1 MRTDLFAWVVFC
13 LIFVGVGCSVN
24 QPAVTPSAT
33 AVSQLIVPTETA
45 VPPTATTEPTPTVTE
60 TAVPAPTTT
69 PTPSPTLPPPPTGSV
84 LFLWDSETFPYE
96 GAERNH
102 TLYLAQ
108 PGESAAAWNVQP
120 VLNDLFGFPI
130 LDVSPGDTKIMFT
143 LIEDANGDGSA
154 TQEGVN
160 RGGDGYVLY
169 VYEFASGQSEKLPI
183 GLYNP
188 FNPAWLSDDESL
200 TYRGSVTVYLI
211 HTDGL
216 PGQEIAVFPET
227 IHWIVP
233 SPDGSLIAVNSS
245 GLTSFIDVDTGELIS
260 VTGQLGSN
268 SVDAVWSPDGQ
279 WLALNHRNHQLLL
292 INVDTLEVS
301 LVEAVGEVSYVSWSP
316 DSLQLLLVKIE
327 EEISTLSF
335 LDPQSLMVSVI
346 MDVPGAIV
354 VQGSREGLA
363 IPFPTSGTFWSS
375 DGSRIALA
383 FSEQDVTKVATLDLS
398 TMEIT
403 EIWQRSDVTEAR
415 IWGWSPDGDW
425 ILFSLQQAP
434 HHSELNILHWQGGE
448 AYSILVADE
457 TFPPRSIMW
466 LAESMTQP

>member
-1 MRTDLFAWVVFC
+1 MKVSLSILLFSTLF
-13 LIFVGVGCSVN
+13 LFVGCHEDEA
-24 QPAVTPSAT
+24 AVLGSPT
-33 AVSQLIVPTETA
+33 AVSQVTVPTETA
-45 VPPTATTEPTPTVTE
+45 VPLNATTEPTPTVTE
-60 TAVPAPTTT
+60 TAVSPQTFAPTST
-69 PTPSPTLPPPPTGSV
+69 PTLPPPPTGSV
-84 LFLWDSETFPYE
+84 LFLWDSEAPPIE

-108 PGESAAAWNVQP
+108 PGESVAMWDVQP
-120 VLNDLFGFPI
+120 VLNDLFGFSI
-130 LDVSPGDTKIMFT
+130 LGVSPGNTKLMFT
-143 LIEDANGDGSA
+143 NIEDANGDGKVSDA
-154 TQEGVN
+154 SVD

-188 FNPAWLSDDESL
+188 HNLAWLSDESL
-200 TYRGSVTVYLI
+200 TYRGGVTVYLV

-216 PGQEIAVFPET
+216 LGQKIAVFPET
-227 IHWIVP
+227 IHWIAP

-260 VTGQLGSN
+260 VTGQLGSI

-279 WLALNHRNHQLLL
+279 WLALNHRNDQLLL

-301 LVEAVGEVSYVSWSP
+301 LVEAAEEVSYVSWSP

-335 LDPQSLMVSVI
+335 LDPQSLTVSAI

-363 IPFPTSGTFWSS
+363 IPFPMSGTFWSS
-375 DGSRIALA
+375 DGSRIAFA
-383 FSEQDVTKVATLDLS
+383 FSEQDVTKVATLDMS

-403 EIWQRSDVTEAR
+403 EIWQRADVAEAR
-415 IWGWSPDGDW
+415 IWGWSPDGNW

-434 HHSELNILHWQGGE
+434 HHSELDILHWQGGA
-448 AYSILVADE
+448 AYPIFMADE
-457 TFPPRSIMW
+457 TFPPRSVMW
-466 LAESMTQP
+466 LSPPVINPEN

>member
-1 MRTDLFAWVVFC
+1 MKTKLLTWVIFC
-13 LIFVGVGCSVN
+13 LIFVGVGCSGDES
-24 QPAVTPSAT
+24 AATPSAT
-33 AVSQLIVPTETA
+33 AVSQVIVPTETA
-45 VPPTATTEPTPTVTE
+45 VPPTATTEPMPAVTE
-60 TAVPAPTTT
+60 TAVPPPTLE

-84 LFLWDSETFPYE
+84 LFLWDSEAPPIE

-108 PGESAAAWNVQP
+108 PGESVAMWDVQP

-130 LDVSPGDTKIMFT
+130 LDVSPDNTRLMFT
-143 LIEDANGDGSA
+143 NIEDANGDGAVSDA
-154 TQEGVN
+154 SVD

-188 FNPAWLSDDESL
+188 HNPAWLSDESL
-200 TYRGSVTVYLI
+200 TYRGGVTVYLVR
-211 HTDGL
+211 TDGL
-216 PGQEIAVFPET
+216 PGQEIAVFPDT
-227 IHWIVP
+227 IHWIAP

-301 LVEAVGEVSYVSWSP
+301 LVEAAGEVSYVSWSP

-327 EEISTLSF
+327 
-335 LDPQSLMVSVI
+335 
-346 MDVPGAIV
+346 
-354 VQGSREGLA
+354 
-363 IPFPTSGTFWSS
+363 
-375 DGSRIALA
+375 
-383 FSEQDVTKVATLDLS
+383 
-398 TMEIT
+398 
-403 EIWQRSDVTEAR
+403 
-415 IWGWSPDGDW
+415 
-425 ILFSLQQAP
+425 
-434 HHSELNILHWQGGE
+434 
-448 AYSILVADE
+448 
-457 TFPPRSIMW
+457 
-466 LAESMTQP
+466 